1 MADSETEPT
10 TSRPRKSE
18 DTATI
23 EGTDTAI
30 SEIALLAE
38 QISGAIGFPFGES
51 ESPATSEHL
60 NDDGAWEYHFETD
73 DTWGFVAASPDAST
87 PVETTYPGWN
97 AITVQPG
104 QWAVFCNG
112 TFAGVVSPCGG
123 RIGGYA
129 LLEYGD
135 EITDLETA
143 MLDAFRTEHEA
154 LTEQSNTPSEH
165 PPHDRS

>member
-10 TSRPRKSE
+10 TSCPRKSE
-18 DTATI
+18 DATI
-23 EGTDTAI
+23 EGTETAI
-30 SEIALLAE
+30 PEIALLAA
-38 QISGAIGFPFGES
+38 QIGEAIGFPFDKT

-73 DTWGFVAASPDAST
+73 DTWGFVAADPDASKT
-87 PVETTYPGWN
+87 VETTYPGWN
-97 AITVQPG
+97 TITVQPG

-112 TFAGVVSPCGG
+112 TFAGVVSPRGG

-143 MLDAFRTEHEA
+143 MLDGFRTEYEA
-154 LTEQSNTPSEH
+154 LAGQSNTPSGDS
-165 PPHDRS
+165 PHGRD